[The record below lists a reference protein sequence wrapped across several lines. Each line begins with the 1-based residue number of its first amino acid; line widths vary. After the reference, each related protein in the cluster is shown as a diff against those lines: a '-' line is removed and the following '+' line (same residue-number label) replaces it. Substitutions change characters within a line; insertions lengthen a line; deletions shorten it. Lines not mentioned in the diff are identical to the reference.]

1 MASPQPY
8 SNKGMLEGSLAREN
22 SNRSEVL
29 SNSGSGFNLLEN
41 PTGNK
46 MLDELE
52 RGYKLRQDMERS
64 DDLESEERAL
74 ANLMAQEYD
83 AIKLL
88 SAIPEHSELYK
99 FKLAQ
104 FKKLSEVR
112 GRAELVLQD

>member
-1 MASPQPY
+1 
-8 SNKGMLEGSLAREN
+8 
-22 SNRSEVL
+22 
-29 SNSGSGFNLLEN
+29 
-41 PTGNK
+41 

-83 AIKLL
+83 ALKLL

-99 FKLAQ
+99 FKLA
-104 FKKLSEVR
+104 
-112 GRAELVLQD
+112 